1 MTMIDKEVAIT
12 VLISKMVTV
21 HIPTILVPI
30 EVTVPVVLTDEVSHK
45 LDSFRIIISWH
56 KMCYCLH
63 QYP

>member
-1 MTMIDKEVAIT
+1 MTMVDKEAAVTGLIT
-12 VLISKMVTV
+12 KVVTV

-30 EVTVPVVLTDEVSHK
+30 EVAVPVVLTDEVSHI

-56 KMCYCLH
+56 NICYCLH